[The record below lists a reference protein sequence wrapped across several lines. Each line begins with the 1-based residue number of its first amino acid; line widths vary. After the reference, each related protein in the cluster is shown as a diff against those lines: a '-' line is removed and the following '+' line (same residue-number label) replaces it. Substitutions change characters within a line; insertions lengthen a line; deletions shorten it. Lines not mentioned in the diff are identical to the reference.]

1 MCRRRRRQKPREVAG
16 WFKLEGLDRDR
27 HSGNPV
33 QNYHQWQACDTHP
46 PGETT
51 GAKRRSQVP
60 EQAEVKHLEVTHDD
74 AVALDLK
81 EEEEEVKSLD
91 LMRTHPT
98 TF

>member
-1 MCRRRRRQKPREVAG
+1 MQAAAAAEAKRSGG

-46 PGETT
+46 PGET
-51 GAKRRSQVP
+51 GAKSQSRQRS
-60 EQAEVKHLEVTHDD
+60 HIHDD